1 MDHFG
6 GAPSTHPVS
15 ACAAEISES
24 LKAVAEVGPDFMS
37 LADRRTALLALTQ
50 LGDQVEA
57 LKLRVVAASDEV
69 AEVDGARSV
78 ADWLA
83 ARSRRDRPECARTQR
98 LATALAERPVL
109 AAGLA
114 EGRVNVSQAQV
125 IVRALDQLGPPV
137 RPELMAR
144 AEQVLV
150 DHCAEF
156 APRELKRLGDRVLE
170 LLDPEVFD
178 DQERQRLEA
187 EPERAEAETRLSIH
201 GRGDGTVDVTA
212 RLPVA
217 SGVRLKTYLEAFTS
231 PRHDLIASGVGLV
244 DTATGAKIGHDRL
257 MGQAFCSLLESID
270 PAALPLHGGTPTQ
283 LVVTIDL
290 DWLTTGLGVGTLA
303 DGTPIT
309 AGQARRLACN
319 AGIVPAVLGGRSEVL
334 DLGRS
339 RRLFTGAQRRA
350 LALRQRVCRA
360 EGCTVPATWC
370 EAHHANQP
378 WSRGGRTDLADG
390 QLLCRWHHHRAHD
403 ETYLVK
409 QLPNGDVRFHK
420 RT

>member
-6 GAPSTHPVS
+6 GALDTHPVL
-15 ACAAEISES
+15 ACAEEMSES
-24 LKAVAEVGPDFMS
+24 LKAVAEVDPDFMS
-37 LADRRTALLALTQ
+37 LTDRRTALLALSQ
-50 LGDQVEA
+50 LSDQVEA
-57 LKLRVVAASDEV
+57 LKLRMVAACDEL
-69 AEVDGARSV
+69 AEEEGARSV

-83 ARSRRDRPECARTQR
+83 SRTHRDRPECARTQR
-98 LATALAERPVL
+98 LATAMAVRPVV
-109 AAGLA
+109 ASGLA

-125 IVRALDQLGPPV
+125 IVRALDQLRPQV
-137 RPELMAR
+137 RPELVAR

-170 LLDPEVFD
+170 LIDPEIFD

-187 EPERAEAETRLSIH
+187 ELAKAQAETRLSIH
-201 GRGDGTVDVTA
+201 GRGDGTVDVAA

-217 SGVRLKTYLEAFTS
+217 AGVRLKTYLEAFTS
-231 PRHDLIASGVGLV
+231 PRAEQSGPWLADV
-244 DTATGAKIGHDRL
+244 ATGRKIPHERL
-257 MGQAFCSLLESID
+257 MGEAFCSLLESID
-270 PAALPLHGGTPTQ
+270 PAGLPLHGGAPTQ

-290 DWLTTGLGVGTLA
+290 DRLISGLGVGTLA
-303 DGTPIT
+303 EGTPIT

-339 RRLFTGAQRRA
+339 RRLFSGAQRKA
-350 LALRQRVCRA
+350 LALRHRQCQA

-370 EAHHANQP
+370 EAHHAGAP

-390 QLLCRWHHHRAHD
+390 QLLCSWHHHRAHD
-403 ETYLVK
+403 ESYLVK
-409 QLPNGDVRFHK
+409 QLANGDVRFHK